1 MEDKPEVIAVELV
14 PHRPEWADMAKA
26 EGARLK
32 AALGDLVITVH
43 HVGSTAIPSILAKPI
58 VDLCP
63 IVRDLAALDAQ
74 EKTVRGLGYRWLGEF
89 GLAGRRYCTFTD
101 PVTGKRKFQ
110 LHCYRDGDE
119 SLTRHL
125 AFRDYLRAHPLIAKA
140 YEMEKIRAA
149 ALQPNNTIDYN
160 AEKNDWI
167 KRTEKDALAWYE
179 KQR

>member
-74 EKTVRGLGYRWLGEF
+74 EKTVRGLGSVSY
-89 GLAGRRYCTFTD
+89 T
-101 PVTGKRKFQ
+101 
-110 LHCYRDGDE
+110 H
-119 SLTRHL
+119 
-125 AFRDYLRAHPLIAKA
+125 LRAHETGRNLVC
-140 YEMEKIRAA
+140 
-149 ALQPNNTIDYN
+149 
-160 AEKNDWI
+160 
-167 KRTEKDALAWYE
+167 
-179 KQR
+179 